1 MSDAP
6 RHPDFEPGNVV
17 ALKDGLHSPPVRAAM
32 AAELEPEFN
41 EWLSAVA
48 PYATGPAFELMR
60 QNGIWS
66 TAIVE
71 LCGRKL
77 VKALDGGPEMTT
89 RDLEVFLSAL
99 RNQREALGE
108 LGLTVRTKAELGQT
122 VASTEKTLV
131 DLTAEGRAI
140 RQARNDLGPGDD
152 VA

>member
-1 MSDAP
+1 
-6 RHPDFEPGNVV
+6 
-17 ALKDGLHSPPVRAAM
+17 
-32 AAELEPEFN
+32 
-41 EWLSAVA
+41 
-48 PYATGPAFELMR
+48 
-60 QNGIWS
+60 
-66 TAIVE
+66 
-71 LCGRKL
+71 
-77 VKALDGGPEMTT
+77 MTT